1 MPENAEHH
9 REGGQHRD
17 GGEGS
22 VREKPRNAHAPLC
35 AVRTLTTAGRA
46 TSLPLTTTTLPLDR
60 LQIGPHQNNLF
71 PGRAQHRGSELKL

>member
-1 MPENAEHH
+1 MPKMQSITAKVGNTAMAVKA
-9 REGGQHRD
+9 R
-17 GGEGS
+17 S
-22 VREKPRNAHAPLC
+22 SEKPRNAHAPLC

-60 LQIGPHQNNLF
+60 RQIGPHQNNLF